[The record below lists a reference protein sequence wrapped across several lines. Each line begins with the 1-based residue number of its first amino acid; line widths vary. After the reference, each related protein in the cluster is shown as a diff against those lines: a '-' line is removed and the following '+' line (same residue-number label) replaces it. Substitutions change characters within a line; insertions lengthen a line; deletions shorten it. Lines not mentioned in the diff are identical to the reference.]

1 MAWAYAELA
10 KEAAKRGG
18 PTALRAF
25 YTGRG
30 IIIGGAITSA
40 SIAGTVAYD
49 KWSKRRTA
57 AAAAAETASDA
68 TTETP
73 AAGDTRSGQPADSS
87 RTDRLLH

>member
-25 YTGRG
+25 YTRRG

-57 AAAAAETASDA
+57 ATAETASDA

-73 AAGDTRSGQPADSS
+73 PAGDTRSGQPADSS
-87 RTDRLLH
+87 RTD

>member
-49 KWSKRRTA
+49 KWSKRRS
-57 AAAAAETASDA
+57 AAAAERASDVTA
-68 TTETP
+68 ETP
-73 AAGDTRSGQPADSS
+73 AAGDTRNGQPADSS
-87 RTDRLLH
+87 RTDRLMQ

>member
-57 AAAAAETASDA
+57 AAAETASDA

-73 AAGDTRSGQPADSS
+73 AAGGTRSGQPADSS
-87 RTDRLLH
+87 RTDRLLQ

>member
-18 PTALRAF
+18 PAALRAF

-30 IIIGGAITSA
+30 ALIGSAVTGASA
-40 SIAGTVAYD
+40 IAGSVAYG
-49 KWSKRRTA
+49 KWSKRRAA
-57 AAAAAETASDA
+57 AAAAAERAPET

-73 AAGDTRSGQPADSS
+73 APGDAPEPGHS
-87 RTDRLLH
+87 